1 MALDRLRMVT
11 RTIRSILQHPGYEGT
26 RITPRR
32 MVNLWLNR
40 WEHRQLRSEL
50 RSFPI
55 KLIVEVTNICN
66 LGCPACYTGDGQQGR
81 ARGHISPEL
90 YARVLDELA
99 PYLWR
104 VEFCNW
110 GEPLLGRNIYPMIAQ
125 ATARGVSSLIS
136 TNFSVPFDAEKAEQ
150 LVRSGLTVLGVSLD
164 GARQETYEKY
174 RVYGK
179 LDTVLRNCR
188 LVLEAKRKLR
198 SKTPKLIWSF
208 HVFPHNV
215 DDVEPAR
222 AMAAELGMEFALEKG
237 WVVGDEWDPDGRY
250 CYFSDPRPFPC
261 IALWEYAVV
270 NNDGGV
276 APCCGTFYREDDVGQ
291 LAGATTA
298 SAATFRDVWNGPA
311 LRRAR
316 GFYTSRTGDDAARR
330 SVCFDCPQTVIWERW
345 QHHWTGGGRPES
357 FRPGFGVNDIFMYFW
372 RRHAELKTD
381 GARRR
386 NAR

>member
-1 MALDRLRMVT
+1 MLLDRLRTVT
-11 RTIRSILQHPGYEGT
+11 RTVRSLLQHPGYEGT
-26 RITPRR
+26 RVTPRR
-32 MVNLWLNR
+32 VLNLALNR
-40 WEHRQLRSEL
+40 WEHRTLRAQLRS
-50 RSFPI
+50 SPI

-66 LGCPACYTGDGQQGR
+66 LGCPACFTGDGQQGR
-81 ARGHISPEL
+81 VRGHLSPEL
-90 YARVLDELA
+90 YAKTLDELA

-150 LVRSGLTVLGVSLD
+150 LVASGLTILGVSLD

-174 RVYGK
+174 RVCGK

-188 LVLEAKRKLR
+188 LVLEAKRKLGA
-198 SKTPKLIWSF
+198 KTPKMIWSF

-276 APCCGTFYREDDVGQ
+276 APCCGSFYREDDVGQ
-291 LAGATTA
+291 LAGPADAPAPRGSATCGTVRRS
-298 SAATFRDVWNGPA
+298 SARADST
-311 LRRAR
+311 RRAR
-316 GFYTSRTGDDAARR
+316 ATTTRASRSASTVRRPSSGTAGSSTGWAAARR
-330 SVCFDCPQTVIWERW
+330 TRSVPAS
-345 QHHWTGGGRPES
+345 G
-357 FRPGFGVNDIFMYFW
+357 
-372 RRHAELKTD
+372 
-381 GARRR
+381 
-386 NAR
+386 